1 MMLKTWSSRPTV
13 GGVADRLRSPRSNRR
28 GAAVIEFALIAPVFF
43 AIVFGMI
50 EMGRAVMVTQVAG
63 AAAREGVRK
72 AAITSM
78 TAEEVKT
85 WVRDYLNGCG
95 VFDSACTIELSQR
108 VPGSDGFEGT
118 EDLSETPYAS
128 SLRMTITVDF
138 AQVTWI
144 PDNAAFAV
152 MPGNAQIMQI
162 AEARKETE

>member
-1 MMLKTWSSRPTV
+1 MMLRRTFPKGLSNSS
-13 GGVADRLRSPRSNRR
+13 ARR
-28 GAAVIEFALIAPVFF
+28 GAAAIEFALVAPVFF

-50 EMGRAVMVTQVAG
+50 EMGRGVMVAQVAG
-63 AAAREGVRK
+63 SAAREGVRK

-95 VFDSACTIELSQR
+95 VLADACTIEISQR
-108 VPGSDGFEGT
+108 VPGSDAFVGT
-118 EDLSETPYAS
+118 EDLSETPYSS

-138 AQVTWI
+138 TQVTWI
-144 PDNAAFAV
+144 PDNVAFAV
-152 MPGNAQIMQI
+152 MPANAQITQI